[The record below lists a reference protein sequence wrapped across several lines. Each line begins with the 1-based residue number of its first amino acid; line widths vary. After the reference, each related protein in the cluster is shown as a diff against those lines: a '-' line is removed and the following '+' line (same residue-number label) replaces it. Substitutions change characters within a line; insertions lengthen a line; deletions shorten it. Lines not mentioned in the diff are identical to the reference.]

1 MISSMTGFGKGVVFS
16 DNLSIE
22 TEIKSFNS
30 RFLEISLKIPR
41 SISEKEFL
49 IREIIKKN
57 IKRGKV
63 TVAIFFNKEGSSTKP
78 LFIDKNGLASALDML
93 NEIKEFS
100 ETGDKISLDNI
111 LLFQNM
117 FLTDTVLGLE
127 NQFHLVEES
136 IKTALNNF
144 KEMRNK
150 EGAELGND
158 LKTRIENIKKTLA
171 QISAAGRSSVN
182 AYFEKL
188 KNRAIQLF
196 NDLENNTERLDFELA
211 MLAEKYDITEECVRL
226 ESHIKMF
233 LSTLEQ
239 SDEAGR
245 KLNFITQ
252 EMNREANTI
261 NSKTIS
267 TEISHL
273 GIFIKEELEKI
284 REQIQNIE

>member
-1 MISSMTGFGKGVVFS
+1 MISSMTGFGKGVIS
-16 DNLSIE
+16 SGTLIIE

-30 RFLEISLKIPR
+30 RFLDLSLKIPR
-41 SISEKEFL
+41 SLSDKEFS
-49 IREIIKKN
+49 IRDLIKKN

-63 TVAIFFNKEGSSTKP
+63 TLSIFFKREGTDSKP
-78 LFIDKNGLASALDML
+78 IFVDKNGLTSALGIL
-93 NEIKEFS
+93 NELKNSS
-100 ETGDKISLDNI
+100 ETDDKISLDNI

-117 FLTDTVLGLE
+117 FLTDTVLDVE
-127 NQFHLVEES
+127 DEYQLVEKS
-136 IKTALNNF
+136 IGKALENF
-144 KEMRNK
+144 KEMRLK
-150 EGAELGND
+150 EGMELTTD
-158 LKTRIENIKKTLA
+158 LKTRVINIQKTVG
-171 QISAAGRSSVN
+171 QINSASRPSVN
-182 AYFEKL
+182 SYFLKL

-196 NDLENNTERLDFELA
+196 EDLENNSERLNFELA
-211 MLAEKYDITEECVRL
+211 ILAEKFDITEECVRL

-233 LSTLEQ
+233 IDTLEQ
-239 SDEAGR
+239 SEEAGR

-273 GIFIKEELEKI
+273 GIFIKEELEKV